1 MVGINIMK
9 KFISAFLFFI
19 LCFVGVCANAKMVQK
34 RWANPKHLN
43 TYIQPGLERSTMMK
57 HAFAE
62 WSKLTKNKVIFY
74 YVDSPKDADIE
85 VVFVDRVPGNVKDAA
100 GLTNCVYSNTNEMV
114 HARILIPSMT
124 VSGRALS
131 RDDVYTSMLHEI
143 GHAMGIV
150 VHSTNPNNIMYP
162 LIDSK
167 REITKYDL
175 AELYRIYGWQQ
186 L

>member
-9 KFISAFLFFI
+9 KFVSIFLFLF
-19 LCFVGVCANAKMVQK
+19 LCIAGVSSVNAATVQK

-43 TYIQPGLERSTMMK
+43 TYIQPGLERSTMME

-62 WSKLTKNKVIFY
+62 WSRLTKNKVVFY

-85 VVFVDRVPGNVKDAA
+85 VIFVDRVPGNMQNAT
-100 GLTNCVYSNTNEMV
+100 GLTNCLYSAKHEMI
-114 HARILIPSMT
+114 HAKILIPAKST
-124 VSGRALS
+124 AGRTLS

-143 GHAMGIV
+143 GHAIGIV

-162 LIDSK
+162 LIDAK

-175 AELYRIYGWQQ
+175 AELYRIYGWQ
-186 L
+186 